1 MSTFAVRFDLP
12 SLPPSACHVKVQ
24 KRASRCART
33 DLLERGAVATR
44 SSIQTK
50 VKARR
55 STRRKRARARV
66 SSFIRRIRPG
76 SSLTAGASFGDLLA
90 SKPLTGPRQPQNTT
104 TITCDLPR
112 RSVNLAQ
119 NGPVQSPNQHGCC
132 ESFRQRWTG
141 RHVFTFTIVF

>member
-1 MSTFAVRFDLP
+1 MSTFAARFDLP
-12 SLPPSACHVKVQ
+12 SLPPCACHVKVQ

-33 DLLERGAVATR
+33 DLLGRGAVATR

-55 STRRKRARARV
+55 STRRKRARV
-66 SSFIRRIRPG
+66 SSFIRHIRPG

-90 SKPLTGPRQPQNTT
+90 CKPLTGPRQLQNTT

-112 RSVNLAQ
+112 HNVNLAQ

-132 ESFRQRWTG
+132 ESFRQRWAG